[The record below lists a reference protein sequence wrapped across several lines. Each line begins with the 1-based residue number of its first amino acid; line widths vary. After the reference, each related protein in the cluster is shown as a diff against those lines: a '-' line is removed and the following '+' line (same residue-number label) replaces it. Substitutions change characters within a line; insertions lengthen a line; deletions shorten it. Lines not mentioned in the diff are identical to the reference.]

1 MVTFARFLFSEE
13 FMNVRSQ
20 QSANDT
26 EPTSFGSSSVYVLEF
41 VYSIRSK
48 LPCTDAC
55 TSSKKGKKMR
65 CLLSCQKVLSI
76 GCQGKNPARL
86 VLCLA
91 NQRDALNIYP
101 GRGIQLLGVI
111 ECKEPR
117 PTSGGR
123 DKVEIP

>member
-1 MVTFARFLFSEE
+1 MTRNQEASEAVLR
-13 FMNVRSQ
+13 MCL
-20 QSANDT
+20 
-26 EPTSFGSSSVYVLEF
+26 TSVIQFDPAALHRCLHLVEE
-41 VYSIRSK
+41 RK
-48 LPCTDAC
+48 E
-55 TSSKKGKKMR
+55 MR